1 MFTRVRQALLWMHRI
16 IGIGFSGLLLIAFFM
31 GSLAVYDRELDSW
44 MLPQIRWHRL
54 TPHCHWTSE
63 WSPTL
68 PA

>member
-44 MLPQIRWHRL
+44 MLPHIRLAPVDTPLSLDHRV
-54 TPHCHWTSE
+54 
-63 WSPTL
+63 SPI
-68 PA
+68 